1 MFHLITTYYKSI
13 EPEREAENL
22 ECLKENINNP
32 LIEHIHLFLQ
42 GSNYPKILDIDK
54 KVNYISFGKRP
65 FFSDL
70 FGFAN
75 NLENN
80 KIKVVANSDIY
91 FNESIEKASEA
102 LKKWDVLAL
111 TRWDRLEN
119 ENLEFYNNYKSQDAW
134 IFRKKLQNYIGEYH
148 IGRHGCDNKLIY
160 EMKKAGYKLNNPSLS
175 IIAIHLHISN
185 LRSYFLDPSYERVDG
200 PYDYLLPTYLNNRD
214 NLSKDKE
221 IYFTKSRY
229 NYYKSKYKNHLPKQ
243 DVFILIRLLS
253 FLKSKFY
260 AQKLKFIEKYK

>member
-1 MFHLITTYYKSI
+1 MFHLITTYYKSS

-22 ECLKENINNP
+22 ECLKENVQNP
-32 LIEHIHLFLQ
+32 LIECIHLFLQ
-42 GSNYPKILDIDK
+42 GSDSPEFLDIDK
-54 KVNYISFGKRP
+54 KVNYINFGKRP

-75 NLENN
+75 NLEID
-80 KIKVVANSDIY
+80 KIRVVANSDIY
-91 FNESIEKASEA
+91 FNESIEKASEV

-119 ENLEFYNNYKSQDAW
+119 GNLEFYNNYKSQDAW
-134 IFRKKLQNYIGEYH
+134 IFRKKLQNHIGEYH

-175 IIAIHLHISN
+175 IITIHLHISN

-200 PYDYLLPTYLNNRD
+200 PYDYLLPTYLNNGD
-214 NLSKDKE
+214 ILSKDNEKCYIE
-221 IYFTKSRY
+221 SRY
-229 NYYKSKYKNHLPKQ
+229 NYYKSKSKNQLPKQ
-243 DVFILIRLLS
+243 DIFILIRLLS
-253 FLKSKFY
+253 WLMSKFY
-260 AQKLKFIEKYK
+260 AQKIKSME